1 MIMNNISIDEKTI
14 KTNAQN
20 VILELL
26 TNKHTK
32 KSKTTIRIKTI
43 YTEDSVSKMATNLFK
58 ALNNRQ
64 PYEPVSDIFKI
75 KDDNDVDFEND
86 KAFKDFCINLFTDDL
101 RRKNNNIYDRLKLS
115 KNICQFCHGKPTN
128 ALDHYFD
135 KKDSYEL
142 AIFPD
147 NLIPICTDCNSKK
160 GTRTFVYPY
169 LLILQSPNWLE
180 CTVNAN
186 KTFAFSI
193 SKNVAKNSFEN
204 KILTDLQS
212 QFDYLNIFS
221 YYVTSG
227 QAIVTENISA
237 INQLKRLGFKKEA
250 AKDFIENNNRE
261 TKKILLQNTE
271 FYKIAILN
279 GIISN
284 FDAIWTKL

>member
-1 MIMNNISIDEKTI
+1 MI
-14 KTNAQN
+14 
-20 VILELL
+20 ILKIL
-26 TNKHTK
+26 TNKHK
-32 KSKTTIRIKTI
+32 KNSKTNIRINAI
-43 YTEDSVSKMATNLFK
+43 YTEDSVSKMANNLFN

-64 PYEPVSDIFKI
+64 PYEPVSDLSKI
-75 KDDNDVDFEND
+75 NDDNVDLANN

-101 RRKNNNIYDRLKLS
+101 RRKNNNIYDQLKLS

-135 KKDSYEL
+135 KKNSYEL

-160 GTRTFVYPY
+160 GTQTFVYPY
-169 LLILQSPNWLE
+169 LLVLQNPNWLE

-193 SKNVAKNSFEN
+193 SKNVTKNSFEHE
-204 KILTDLQS
+204 ILSDLQQ
-212 QFDYLNIFS
+212 QFDYLNIFN

-227 QAIVTENISA
+227 QAIVTDNIST
-237 INQLKRLGFKKEA
+237 IDQLKHSGFQKEYTKK
-250 AKDFIENNNRE
+250 FIENKNRD
-261 TKKILLQNTE
+261 TKEILLQNTE
-271 FYKIAILN
+271 FYKISILN

-284 FDAIWTKL
+284 FNAIWTEL

>member
-1 MIMNNISIDEKTI
+1 MTMNNISIDEKVI
-14 KTNAQN
+14 QTNAQN
-20 VILELL
+20 VILRLL
-26 TNKHTK
+26 TNKHK
-32 KSKTTIRIKTI
+32 KNSKTNIRINAI
-43 YTEDSVSKMATNLFK
+43 YTEDSVSKMANNLFN

-64 PYEPVSDIFKI
+64 PYEPVSDLSKI
-75 KDDNDVDFEND
+75 NDDNVDLANN

-101 RRKNNNIYDRLKLS
+101 RRKNNNIYDQLKLS

-135 KKDSYEL
+135 KKNSYEL

-160 GTRTFVYPY
+160 GTQTFVYPY
-169 LLILQSPNWLE
+169 LLVLQNPNWLE

-193 SKNVAKNSFEN
+193 SKNVTKNSFEHE
-204 KILTDLQS
+204 ILRDLQQ
-212 QFDYLNIFS
+212 QFDYLNIFN

-227 QAIVTENISA
+227 QAIVTDNIST
-237 INQLKRLGFKKEA
+237 IDQLKHSGFPKEYTKK
-250 AKDFIENNNRE
+250 FIENKNRE

-271 FYKIAILN
+271 FYKISILN

-284 FDAIWTKL
+284 FNAIWTEL